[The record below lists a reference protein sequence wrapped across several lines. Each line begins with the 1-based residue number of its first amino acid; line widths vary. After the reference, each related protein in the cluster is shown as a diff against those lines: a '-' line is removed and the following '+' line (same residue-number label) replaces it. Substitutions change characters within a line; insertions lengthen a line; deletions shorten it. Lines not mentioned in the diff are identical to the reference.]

1 MVILDW
7 IFPHR
12 RQVAKLRDKV
22 ERLQEWFDSAMV
34 MVDNVPLG
42 IAWSDPQ
49 RDFAITYIN
58 ASGLAMLDGIAT
70 ERGVSPVGKQLGAVF
85 PPLGARS
92 ADLADP
98 ARLPLRLD
106 LTLGKAALD
115 LRVVA
120 IKNGKGVYTGAMAV
134 WMDVSQRVRLTRD
147 FETNIT
153 GAVEQLAGAIAT
165 MQGTTDLMSKQ
176 GEQAKQRSVAVS
188 AAATQVTGEVRKVAD
203 AANELT
209 ASLSSIA
216 AQAASSSSA
225 ARQAVVE
232 VAKTDEV
239 MRGLSAAA
247 HEIGAVLELI
257 QAIAGQT
264 NLLALNAT
272 IEAARAGESG
282 KGFAVVAAEVKSL
295 ATQTAKATD
304 QIRGQIEAIQGAA
317 AGAVS
322 TMKRIGTAIGEVSE
336 TAGTI
341 TAAVERQR
349 AATSDIA
356 NNMGLAV
363 GGASDV
369 SANIAEVMTA
379 ATAVG
384 TAAGQLVGSVSDVSK
399 QSSGL
404 RRQVADF
411 LANMRTA

>member
-1 MVILDW
+1 MVNLDW

-12 RQVAKLRDKV
+12 RKLAKLRDKA

-49 RDFAITYIN
+49 RDFVITYMN
-58 ASGLAMLDGIAT
+58 ESGRAMLDGVVADK
-70 ERGVSPVGKQLGAVF
+70 GAALVGKRLPAVF
-85 PPLGARS
+85 APLGDRS
-92 ADLADP
+92 AELADP

-106 LTLGKAALD
+106 LTLGQLVLE

-120 IKNGKGVYTGAMAV
+120 IRNGKGVYIGAMAV
-134 WMDVSQRVRLTRD
+134 WMDVSRRARLTRD
-147 FETNIT
+147 FETKIT
-153 GAVEQLAGAIAT
+153 VAVEELAGSVAT
-165 MQGTTDLMSKQ
+165 MQATTDAMSKQ

-188 AAATQVTGEVRKVAD
+188 GAATQVTGDVRRVAD
-203 AANELT
+203 ASNELT
-209 ASLSSIA
+209 ASLAKIA
-216 AQAASSSSA
+216 AHSASSSSA
-225 ARQAVVE
+225 ARQAVAE
-232 VAKTDEV
+232 VARTDEV
-239 MRGLSAAA
+239 MRGLSGAAQ
-247 HEIGAVLELI
+247 EIGAVLELI

-272 IEAARAGESG
+272 IEAARAGEAG
-282 KGFAVVAAEVKSL
+282 KGFAVVAAEVKNL
-295 ATQTAKATD
+295 ATQTARATD
-304 QIRGQIEAIQGAA
+304 QIRGQIEAIQSAA

-322 TMKRIGTAIGEVSE
+322 TMKRIGTAIGEVSD

-341 TAAVERQR
+341 TAAVEQQS

-356 NNMGLAV
+356 RNMGLTVAA
-363 GGASDV
+363 ASDV
-369 SANIAEVMTA
+369 SENIGEVMTA

-384 TAAGQLVGSVSDVSK
+384 NAAGQLVGSVTDLSK
-399 QSSGL
+399 QSTGL

>member
-1 MVILDW
+1 MGYFDR
-7 IFPHR
+7 IFPRR
-12 RQVAKLRDKV
+12 RQLAKLREKA

-49 RDFAITYIN
+49 RDFVITYMN
-58 ASGLAMLDGIAT
+58 VSGRTMLDGLAG
-70 ERGVSPVGKQLGAVF
+70 EKGAELVGKPLGAVF
-85 PPLGARS
+85 APLGERS
-92 ADLADP
+92 AELSDP

-106 LTLGKAALD
+106 LTLGKVALD

-134 WMDVSQRVRLTRD
+134 WMDVSGRARLTRD
-147 FETNIT
+147 FETKIT
-153 GAVEQLAGAIAT
+153 VAVEALAGSIAT
-165 MQGTTDLMSKQ
+165 MQTTTDVMSQQ
-176 GEQAKQRSVAVS
+176 GEQAKQRSTAVS
-188 AAATQVTGEVRKVAD
+188 GAATQLTGEVRKVAD
-203 AANELT
+203 AADELT
-209 ASLSSIA
+209 ASLSNIGTQVAGSA
-216 AQAASSSSA
+216 SA
-225 ARQAVVE
+225 ARQAVAE

-239 MRGLSAAA
+239 MSGLSTAAQ
-247 HEIGAVLELI
+247 EIGAVLELI

-272 IEAARAGESG
+272 IEAARAGEAG
-282 KGFAVVAAEVKSL
+282 KGFAVVAAEVKNL

-304 QIRGQIEAIQGAA
+304 QIRGQIEAIRNAA
-317 AGAVS
+317 AGAVG
-322 TMKRIGTAIGEVSE
+322 TMKRIGTAIGEVSA
-336 TAGTI
+336 TAATI
-341 TAAVERQR
+341 TTAVEQQR

-356 NNMGLAV
+356 RNMGSAV
-363 GGASDV
+363 AGASEV

-384 TAAGQLVGSVSDVSK
+384 NASGQMVGSVGDLST

-411 LANMRTA
+411 LASMRTA